1 MKHSKQW
8 SYLLGVLCGE
18 LLFAAC
24 FFFCDHLL
32 IGINC
37 FLKKAVEFFLA
48 GNENAFLSLIRMD
61 PDKFN
66 LTEYAILFFTFGFAV
81 FGLNSV
87 RQSSAYN
94 PYSLDV
100 YFNATLFGLLILFFF
115 ELYLGSYIANLHAL
129 QYTSLFLLIVLSI
142 FFDFFVFIGHSQ
154 KNIEEM
160 MGHRLYKMYKT
171 EGKKRESDN
180 EDASG
185 KNHYS
190 QDILKWKVLVD
201 EIEVW
206 SKCILGPNNLREKGS
221 KAQVKHFVKAV
232 SAFVKECEKTSNTIN
247 LIMFAFGY
255 VSLAAENT
263 LEPQLNRT
271 LFCDMLSELGDKIDE
286 EKWYCFLDGALLARI
301 QAIGEAWRVEE
312 RNIPRD
318 VIEEIIWDMDN
329 SIHKKHK
336 NTKAPSEEK
345 ISENLLRNR
354 KRFWWSLT
362 LVFAARVGIKN
373 HKDGLYDR
381 LKDKETNQIFKWQV
395 ATVLDSWGSVK
406 MGPYTTDLLDDFFK
420 AIAYPND
427 RAYNIA
433 II

>member
-1 MKHSKQW
+1 
-8 SYLLGVLCGE
+8 
-18 LLFAAC
+18 
-24 FFFCDHLL
+24 
-32 IGINC
+32 
-37 FLKKAVEFFLA
+37 
-48 GNENAFLSLIRMD
+48 
-61 PDKFN
+61 
-66 LTEYAILFFTFGFAV
+66 
-81 FGLNSV
+81 
-87 RQSSAYN
+87 
-94 PYSLDV
+94 
-100 YFNATLFGLLILFFF
+100 
-115 ELYLGSYIANLHAL
+115 
-129 QYTSLFLLIVLSI
+129 
-142 FFDFFVFIGHSQ
+142 
-154 KNIEEM
+154 M
-160 MGHRLYKMYKT
+160 MGHRLYKMYKK

-232 SAFVKECEKTSNTIN
+232 SAFVKECEKMSNTIN

-354 KRFWWSLT
+354 QRFWWSLT

>member
-1 MKHSKQW
+1 
-8 SYLLGVLCGE
+8 
-18 LLFAAC
+18 
-24 FFFCDHLL
+24 
-32 IGINC
+32 
-37 FLKKAVEFFLA
+37 
-48 GNENAFLSLIRMD
+48 
-61 PDKFN
+61 
-66 LTEYAILFFTFGFAV
+66 
-81 FGLNSV
+81 
-87 RQSSAYN
+87 
-94 PYSLDV
+94 
-100 YFNATLFGLLILFFF
+100 
-115 ELYLGSYIANLHAL
+115 
-129 QYTSLFLLIVLSI
+129 
-142 FFDFFVFIGHSQ
+142 
-154 KNIEEM
+154 
-160 MGHRLYKMYKT
+160 
-171 EGKKRESDN
+171 
-180 EDASG
+180 
-185 KNHYS
+185 
-190 QDILKWKVLVD
+190 
-201 EIEVW
+201 
-206 SKCILGPNNLREKGS
+206 
-221 KAQVKHFVKAV
+221 
-232 SAFVKECEKTSNTIN
+232 
-247 LIMFAFGY
+247 MFAFGY

-354 KRFWWSLT
+354 QRFWWSLT